1 MSSET
6 INFATIGEIFED
18 GVSLIFDGQDAATE
32 KHYKVN
38 TSIVFHEGDR
48 VKILADSG
56 TYVVEYVVGTPKV
69 EEPEGE
75 PGEETDTSLPG
86 GGTTGQ
92 ALVKASDK
100 DNDVSWGLPNGVVPT
115 GGKDGQVLKKTSAT
129 DYAMAWEDEPGGLPT
144 GGTAGQVLVK
154 DSTVNYDVSWG
165 NPTGTLPTGG
175 TTGQVLKKTSG
186 TNYAV
191 GWADAPAGLPTGGSN
206 GQVLV
211 KSGSTNYA
219 ASWGTVSGTL
229 PTGGTDGQCLLKSG
243 TTNYST
249 KWGSPTMANAVVNQ
263 YRPTYDNYQIQFQ
276 TDVSGNFFIRQ
287 GTSGTWKKITVG

>member
-1 MSSET
+1 MSTET
-6 INFATIGEIFED
+6 INFATIGEIYED
-18 GVSLIFDGQDAATE
+18 GVSLIFDGQEEATE

-38 TSIVFHEGDR
+38 TSIVFHAGDR

-69 EEPEGE
+69 EEPGGE
-75 PGEETDTSLPG
+75 TVTGLPT

-92 ALVKASDK
+92 ALVKTSDE
-100 DNDVSWGLPNGVVPT
+100 DHDVSWGLPNGVVPT

-129 DYAMAWEDEPGGLPT
+129 DYAMAWEDESGGLPT

-154 DSTVNYDVSWG
+154 DSIVNYDASWG
-165 NPTGTLPTGG
+165 NPT
-175 TTGQVLKKTSG
+175 
-186 TNYAV
+186 
-191 GWADAPAGLPTGGSN
+191 
-206 GQVLV
+206 
-211 KSGSTNYA
+211 
-219 ASWGTVSGTL
+219 GTL

-263 YRPTYDNYQIQFQ
+263 YRPTYSNYQIQFQ

>member
-1 MSSET
+1 MSAET
-6 INFATIGEIFED
+6 INFATIGEIYDD
-18 GVSLIFDGQDAATE
+18 GVSLIFDGQEDATE

-38 TSIVFHEGDR
+38 TSIVFHAGDR

-69 EEPEGE
+69 EEPGGE
-75 PGEETDTSLPG
+75 AVTGLPT

-92 ALVKASDK
+92 ALVKTSDE

-144 GGTAGQVLVK
+144 GGTAGQVLK
-154 DSTVNYDVSWG
+154 K
-165 NPTGTLPTGG
+165 TGT
-175 TTGQVLKKTSG
+175 

-191 GWADAPAGLPTGGSN
+191 GWADAPAGLPTGGSS

-229 PTGGTDGQCLLKSG
+229 PTGGSDGQCLLKNG
-243 TTNYST
+243 TTNYSA
-249 KWGSPTMANAVVNQ
+249 KWGNPTMANAVVNQ
-263 YRPTYDNYQIQFQ
+263 YRPTYINDQIQFQ
-276 TDVSGNFFIRQ
+276 TDVSGNFYIRK